1 MCSPLCSLKFNSTA
15 AAACPQF
22 YTGALARY
30 TVSAMAGAWL
40 GAGDRAGLNIAA
52 ENLLVRLLVLA
63 ISRSAKT

>member
-1 MCSPLCSLKFNSTA
+1 M
-15 AAACPQF
+15 
-22 YTGALARY
+22 
-30 TVSAMAGAWL
+30 